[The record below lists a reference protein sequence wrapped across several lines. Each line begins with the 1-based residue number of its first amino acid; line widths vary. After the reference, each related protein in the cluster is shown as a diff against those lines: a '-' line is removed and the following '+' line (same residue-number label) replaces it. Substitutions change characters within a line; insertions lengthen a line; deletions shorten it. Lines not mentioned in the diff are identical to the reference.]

1 MKYTIRGLTYK
12 NSSLK
17 AKLKKR
23 VLEKQEPLGL
33 VKGNLKNPKFIA
45 KGLVKLKDY
54 QIGIIMSK
62 RSIEKLADKIIRLSP
77 EESQQL
83 SLIIKAK
90 LLPEMAKKQAGLLEQ
105 AANNPKM
112 AQMGQPRGG
121 QMPMPT
127 TRDAAMR
134 GLLR

>member
-1 MKYTIRGLTYK
+1 M
-12 NSSLK
+12 
-17 AKLKKR
+17 A
-23 VLEKQEPLGL
+23 
-33 VKGNLKNPKFIA
+33 
-45 KGLVKLKDY
+45 
-54 QIGIIMSK
+54 K

-77 EESQQL
+77 EEAQQL
-83 SLIIKAK
+83 QLVIKAK

-112 AQMGQPRGG
+112 AQMAQPRGG

-127 TRDAAMR
+127 TRGAAMR

>member
-1 MKYTIRGLTYK
+1 
-12 NSSLK
+12 
-17 AKLKKR
+17 
-23 VLEKQEPLGL
+23 
-33 VKGNLKNPKFIA
+33 
-45 KGLVKLKDY
+45 
-54 QIGIIMSK
+54 MSK

-112 AQMGQPRGG
+112 AQMAQPRGG